1 MKNMKYASKHSKEL
15 LVIFTIHCLSGCA
28 SNPYGVQP
36 VLGKSVRDAMA
47 QQTLNPEAARQRAT
61 PSGTDGMILKS
72 AIDRYQTSYEVPPPP
87 VNVMNIG
94 LGSSSGTSGR

>member
-1 MKNMKYASKHSKEL
+1 MNNTQYAFKQSKAFL
-15 LVIFTIHCLSGCA
+15 AMFTILCFSGCA
-28 SNPYGVQP
+28 TDPYGVQP
-36 VLGKSVRDAMA
+36 ALGKSVRDAMA
-47 QQTLNPEAARQRAT
+47 QQTLNPDSARQRYD
-61 PSGTDGMILKS
+61 PSGTDGVILKS